1 MNEGVKA
8 LEKKKKQNPIDS
20 AHVCGAVG
28 EEDRGSEDGGGMNT
42 KKLIITADS
51 TN

>member
-1 MNEGVKA
+1 MKGSR
-8 LEKKKKQNPIDS
+8 LWKKKKTQNPIDS

>member
-1 MNEGVKA
+1 MKGSR
-8 LEKKKKQNPIDS
+8 LWKKKNKQNPIDS